1 MPAQSGSDAVLKKMF
16 RGYTSDEYRVFVD
29 QIRAL
34 KRPISITSDIIV
46 GFCDETEEDFQKS
59 LELSKYAMFDM
70 IYIGIYSPR
79 PGTYAARKYEDSI
92 PLSIKKQRRA
102 ALNEVLKSCSEH
114 NNLKELNQ
122 IHTVL
127 IKSINE
133 DGTLSGYTDHM
144 KSILLSGKNTEG
156 VEA

>member
-1 MPAQSGSDAVLKKMF
+1 MPLQSGSDAVLKKMF

-34 KRPISITSDIIV
+34 SRPISITSDIIV
-46 GFCDETEEDFQKS
+46 GFCDETPEDFQQS
-59 LELSKYAMFDM
+59 IDLSTYAMFDM

-79 PGTYAARKYEDSI
+79 PGTYAAKKYEDNV
-92 PLSIKKQRRA
+92 PLKVKKQRRA
-102 ALNEVLKSCSEH
+102 ELNEVLKSCSEH

-122 IHTVL
+122 VHTVL

-144 KSILLSGKNTEG
+144 KSILLTGE
-156 VEA
+156 

>member
-1 MPAQSGSDAVLKKMF
+1 MPLQSGSDAVLKKMF

-34 KRPISITSDIIV
+34 SRPISITSDIIV
-46 GFCDETEEDFQKS
+46 GFCDETSEDFQQS
-59 LELSKYAMFDM
+59 IDLSTYAMFDM

-79 PGTYAARKYEDSI
+79 PGTYAAKKYEDNV
-92 PLSIKKQRRA
+92 PLKVKKQRRSE
-102 ALNEVLKSCSEH
+102 LNEVLKSCSAH
-114 NNLKELNQ
+114 NNLKELDQ

-144 KSILLSGKNTEG
+144 KSIVLTAE
-156 VEA
+156 